1 MNRRNTRF
9 SGFADEIVNPCAV
22 RLSRRVLRVDPTRD
36 HSAAWYAPSILSLG
50 PQEKKPARTCLYV
63 KNESRL

>member
-1 MNRRNTRF
+1 MRTK
-9 SGFADEIVNPCAV
+9 IVNLCAV
-22 RLSRRVLRVDPTRD
+22 RLSRRVPRVDPTRD
-36 HSAAWYAPSILSLG
+36 HSAAWYAPFILLFG